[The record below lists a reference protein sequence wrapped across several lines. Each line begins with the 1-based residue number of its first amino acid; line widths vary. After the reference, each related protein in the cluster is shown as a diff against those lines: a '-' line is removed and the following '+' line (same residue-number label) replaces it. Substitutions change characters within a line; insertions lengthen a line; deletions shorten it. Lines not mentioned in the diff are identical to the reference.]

1 MRRKHHLRVKRMGR
15 TPSLTG
21 LELSILLYLHGDFE
35 RSDEEIMTECHGI
48 ERESVRH
55 AIRGLAGSEFIIRT
69 KEEGLLLRT
78 DCWLI
83 TYAGRQA
90 LKKWVS
96 AIAPV
101 HRTSRTRVPASI
113 RP

>member
-1 MRRKHHLRVKRMGR
+1 MRRKHHLRVKRMRR

-21 LELSILLYLHGDFE
+21 LELSILLYLHDDFE
-35 RSDEEIMTECHGI
+35 RSDEEIMEECRGI

-55 AIRGLAGSEFIIRT
+55 AVRDLAGREFIIRT
-69 KEEGLLLRT
+69 KEEEFLLRP

-90 LKKWVS
+90 LKQWAS
-96 AIAPV
+96 AAAPV
-101 HRTSRTRVPASI
+101 RRSSRTRVNA
-113 RP
+113 

>member
-1 MRRKHHLRVKRMGR
+1 MKRKHHLKVKRMGR

-35 RSDEEIMTECHGI
+35 RSDEEIMAECHGI
-48 ERESVRH
+48 EQESVRH
-55 AIRGLAGSEFIIRT
+55 AVRGLAGREFIIRT
-69 KEEGLLLRT
+69 KEEEFLLRP

-90 LKKWVS
+90 LRQWVS
-96 AIAPV
+96 AATPA
-101 HRTSRTRVPASI
+101 RRSSRTKVTA
-113 RP
+113 

>member
-1 MRRKHHLRVKRMGR
+1 MRRKHHLRLKRMR
-15 TPSLTG
+15 RIPSLTG

-35 RSDEEIMTECHGI
+35 RSNEEIMMECHDI

-55 AIRGLAGSEFIIRT
+55 AVRGLAGQEFIIRT
-69 KEEGLLLRT
+69 KEEEFLFRP

-90 LKKWVS
+90 LKQWVS
-96 AIAPV
+96 SAAPA
-101 HRTSRTRVPASI
+101 HRSSRTRITA
-113 RP
+113 

>member
-1 MRRKHHLRVKRMGR
+1 MGQ

-69 KEEGLLLRT
+69 KEEEFLLRP

-83 TYAGRQA
+83 TYAGRLA
-90 LKKWVS
+90 LKQWVS
-96 AIAPV
+96 AAAPAC
-101 HRTSRTRVPASI
+101 RSSRTKVTA
-113 RP
+113 

>member
-1 MRRKHHLRVKRMGR
+1 MRRKHHLRVKRMRR

-35 RSDEEIMTECHGI
+35 RSDEEIMEECRDI

-55 AIRGLAGSEFIIRT
+55 AVRDLAGREFIIRT
-69 KEEGLLLRT
+69 KEEEFLLRS

-90 LKKWVS
+90 LRQWVS
-96 AIAPV
+96 ATAPV
-101 HRTSRTRVPASI
+101 RRSSRTRVPA
-113 RP
+113 

>member
-1 MRRKHHLRVKRMGR
+1 MRR

-35 RSDEEIMTECHGI
+35 RSDEEIMEECRGI

-55 AIRGLAGSEFIIRT
+55 AVRDLAGREFIIRT
-69 KEEGLLLRT
+69 KEEEFLLRS

-90 LKKWVS
+90 LRQWVS
-96 AIAPV
+96 AAAPA
-101 HRTSRTRVPASI
+101 RRSSRTKVTA
-113 RP
+113 

>member
-1 MRRKHHLRVKRMGR
+1 MGR

-55 AIRGLAGSEFIIRT
+55 AVRGLAGQEFIIRT
-69 KEEGLLLRT
+69 KEEEFLLRSN
-78 DCWLI
+78 CWLI

-90 LKKWVS
+90 LKQWVS
-96 AIAPV
+96 AVAPA
-101 HRTSRTRVPASI
+101 RRPSRTRVPA
-113 RP
+113 

>member
-1 MRRKHHLRVKRMGR
+1 MRRI
-15 TPSLTG
+15 PSLTM

-48 ERESVRH
+48 EQESVRH

-69 KEEGLLLRT
+69 KEEEFLLRP

-90 LKKWVS
+90 LKQWVS
-96 AIAPV
+96 SAAPA
-101 HRTSRTRVPASI
+101 RRSSRTRVPA
-113 RP
+113 

>member
-1 MRRKHHLRVKRMGR
+1 MGR

-35 RSDEEIMTECHGI
+35 RSDEEIIAECRGI
-48 ERESVRH
+48 EQESVRH
-55 AIRGLAGSEFIIRT
+55 AVRGLAGQEFIIRT
-69 KEEGLLLRT
+69 KEEEFLLRP

-90 LKKWVS
+90 LKECVS
-96 AIAPV
+96 SAAPV
-101 HRTSRTRVPASI
+101 YRSSRTRVPA
-113 RP
+113 

>member
-1 MRRKHHLRVKRMGR
+1 MPMRRKHHPRVKRMGR

-35 RSDEEIMTECHGI
+35 RSDEEIMAECHGI
-48 ERESVRH
+48 ERESIRH
-55 AIRGLAGSEFIIRT
+55 AVRGLAGREFIIRT
-69 KEEGLLLRT
+69 KEEEFLLRS

-90 LKKWVS
+90 LRQWVS
-96 AIAPV
+96 TTAPV
-101 HRTSRTRVPASI
+101 RRSSRTRVNT
-113 RP
+113 

>member
-35 RSDEEIMTECHGI
+35 RSDEEIMLECHGI

-55 AIRGLAGSEFIIRT
+55 AVRGLAGREFIIRT
-69 KEEGLLLRT
+69 KEEEFLLRP

-83 TYAGRQA
+83 TYTGRQA
-90 LKKWVS
+90 LKQWVS
-96 AIAPV
+96 SAAPV
-101 HRTSRTRVPASI
+101 YRSSRTRVPA
-113 RP
+113 

>member
-1 MRRKHHLRVKRMGR
+1 MRRKHHLRMKRMER

-35 RSDEEIMTECHGI
+35 RSDEEIMAECHGI
-48 ERESVRH
+48 EQESVRH
-55 AIRGLAGSEFIIRT
+55 AIRGLTGSEFIIRT
-69 KEEGLLLRT
+69 KEEEFLLRS

-90 LKKWVS
+90 LKQWVA
-96 AIAPV
+96 AIVPT
-101 HRTSRTRVPASI
+101 RRSSRTRAHASA
-113 RP
+113 

>member
-1 MRRKHHLRVKRMGR
+1 MGQ

-35 RSDEEIMTECHGI
+35 RSDEEIMVEFHDT
-48 ERESVRH
+48 ERESIRH
-55 AIRGLAGSEFIIRT
+55 AIRDLAGSEFIIRT
-69 KEEGLLLRT
+69 KEEEFLLRS

-90 LKKWVS
+90 LKQWVS
-96 AIAPV
+96 AAAPV
-101 HRTSRTRVPASI
+101 RRSSRTKVTA
-113 RP
+113 

>member
-1 MRRKHHLRVKRMGR
+1 MRRKHHLWVKRMGR

-48 ERESVRH
+48 EQESVRH
-55 AIRGLAGSEFIIRT
+55 AVRGLAGREFIIRT
-69 KEEGLLLRT
+69 KEEEFLLRP

-90 LKKWVS
+90 LRQWVS
-96 AIAPV
+96 SAAPV
-101 HRTSRTRVPASI
+101 RRSSRARVTA
-113 RP
+113 